1 TGNIT
6 MWHYP
11 ELNPIAVSIG
21 PVSVHWYAISYL
33 VGILLVWGT
42 VLLRVKRHQ
51 LDWTSEQFSDLLFF
65 GVLGVI
71 LGGRFGYVF
80 FYGLDNFLADP
91 LSLFKIWQGG
101 MSFHG
106 GMIGVSLGV
115 LLYGYWNRRNFFDIT
130 DIIAPSIPLALGCG
144 RLGNFV
150 NGELPG
156 RVTDVS
162 WAVIY
167 PGDMVGR
174 HPSSLYQA
182 TLEGLV
188 LFALLWF
195 YARKP
200 RRRMAVTGAFLVG
213 YGGLRIFSEFFREPD
228 AHIGFIFAWVTT
240 GQLLSLPMVAL
251 GAFLFALGYW
261 QEKRQTQQ
269 H

>member
-1 TGNIT
+1 

-80 FYGLDNFLADP
+80 FYGLDNFLANP

-167 PGDMVGR
+167 PGDMV
-174 HPSSLYQA
+174 
-182 TLEGLV
+182 
-188 LFALLWF
+188 
-195 YARKP
+195 
-200 RRRMAVTGAFLVG
+200 
-213 YGGLRIFSEFFREPD
+213 
-228 AHIGFIFAWVTT
+228 
-240 GQLLSLPMVAL
+240 
-251 GAFLFALGYW
+251 
-261 QEKRQTQQ
+261 
-269 H
+269 